1 MVCVDDIMSCQTI
14 DEKLI
19 LQMYE
24 YRHNGYYFIDKQDVT
39 KKMAHLL
46 LKYSQSQRRYLKET
60 LLTLKVVI
68 HDHVP
73 PEDLLLFFEEGLEK
87 IWDFS
92 LKALV
97 EEEITRMRKIFAK
110 TFYQDNRSLM
120 IEELLKRR
128 DTSYLF
134 TYGTLMKGER
144 NHVYMNDQNFI
155 DHAFLSGYQLYELGK
170 FPGLVKE
177 DGCLMGEIYH
187 VDESERER
195 IDYLEGSRYKIGHDF
210 VLTDDEAYYVYF
222 YVYELPKYRH
232 YPKSYTINGKWTYFT
247 NYRYVWLTCY
257 DINLSPEHFMNQLDK
272 LIVPVSEKKR
282 ELPYELYF
290 SRGKKKEAVAF
301 LDINK
306 FDQSYA
312 MSYLITR
319 SEYLAIK
326 KAYGDA
332 YEEHLLGYDKLGIA
346 EVVLT
351 GRYRYDEEKPSPS
364 YIAEM
369 AAGLKLGFQLD
380 EDQLLDYLVYYKK
393 NK

>member
-1 MVCVDDIMSCQTI
+1 
-14 DEKLI
+14 
-19 LQMYE
+19 
-24 YRHNGYYFIDKQDVT
+24 
-39 KKMAHLL
+39 
-46 LKYSQSQRRYLKET
+46 
-60 LLTLKVVI
+60 
-68 HDHVP
+68 
-73 PEDLLLFFEEGLEK
+73 
-87 IWDFS
+87 
-92 LKALV
+92 
-97 EEEITRMRKIFAK
+97 
-110 TFYQDNRSLM
+110 
-120 IEELLKRR
+120 
-128 DTSYLF
+128 
-134 TYGTLMKGER
+134 
-144 NHVYMNDQNFI
+144 
-155 DHAFLSGYQLYELGK
+155 
-170 FPGLVKE
+170 
-177 DGCLMGEIYH
+177 
-187 VDESERER
+187 
-195 IDYLEGSRYKIGHDF
+195 
-210 VLTDDEAYYVYF
+210 
-222 YVYELPKYRH
+222 
-232 YPKSYTINGKWTYFT
+232 
-247 NYRYVWLTCY
+247 
-257 DINLSPEHFMNQLDK
+257 MNQLDK

-282 ELPYELYF
+282 ELSYELYF

-393 NK
+393 MK